1 MEFEVTEKN
10 ITDFAKS
17 EIPVLLDFWAPW
29 CGPCRMLA
37 PVIEEIAEENEGK
50 MKVGKVN
57 IDEQPGL
64 AAQFGI
70 QVIPTLVV
78 IRDGVIQEV
87 ATGYREKE
95 DVLKLVFG

>member
-1 MEFEVTEKN
+1 MEFEVTEQN
-10 ITDFAKS
+10 IMEITKS
-17 EIPVLLDFWAPW
+17 ETPVLLDFWAPW

-37 PVIEEIAEENEGK
+37 PIIEEIAEEYDGK
-50 MKVGKVN
+50 LKVGKVN
-57 IDEQPGL
+57 IDEQPAL

-87 ATGYREKE
+87 SSGYREKE
-95 DVLKLVFG
+95 DVLKLVFN